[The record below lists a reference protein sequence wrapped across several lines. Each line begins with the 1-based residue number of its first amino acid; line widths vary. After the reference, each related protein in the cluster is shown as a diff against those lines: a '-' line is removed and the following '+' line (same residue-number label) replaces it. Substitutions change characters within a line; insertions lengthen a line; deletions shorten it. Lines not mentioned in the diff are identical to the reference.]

1 MKPVVLV
8 NRFLAATIAVSRPL
22 AANGIVITLML
33 LPLSTKAQTTDSQDK
48 PFDVR
53 SSVGDLHIGKDADAR
68 QAGLPLYPGAR
79 LKGDDENSDRVN
91 MGVATESFGMK
102 LVVAKY
108 ESDDPPAR
116 ILDFYREKLKRYG
129 KVLEC
134 HGHGAKVNAAD
145 DKEDGDSKSKELKCD
160 ENDGPIT
167 ELKVGVKDNQHVVA
181 VEPSP
186 AGKGSNFTL
195 VYIHTRGKQGDI

>member
-1 MKPVVLV
+1 MKPAVPV
-8 NRFLAATIAVSRPL
+8 NRLFVIVAASRRL
-22 AANGIVITLML
+22 SANLIVMGLIL
-33 LPLSTKAQTTDSQDK
+33 LPLGVKAQTSDHDDK

-53 SSVGDLHIGKDADAR
+53 SSVGDLHVGKDADAR
-68 QAGLPLYPGAR
+68 RAGLPLYPGAR

-91 MGVATESFGMK
+91 MGVATEAFGMK

-116 ILDFYREKLKRYG
+116 ILDFYRDKLKKYG

-134 HGHGAKVNAAD
+134 HGHSTKVNAAD
-145 DKEDGDSKSKELKCD
+145 DKGGEDSKDKILKCD
-160 ENDGPIT
+160 ENDGPVT
-167 ELKVGVKDNQHVVA
+167 ELKVGVEDNQHIVA
-181 VEPSP
+181 VEPSQ